1 MNGKELLQSKMCIR
15 DRSCIQVAVYDDR
28 LEVTS
33 PGGLYNGLTYEE
45 VMNGHSKIRN
55 KGIANIFLSLIHI
68 FINMEEVA
76 EDAYKNTELLLSQY
90 TKVMFRIEKNL
101 VDIDYEMYAEE
112 GKHLKEM
119 LYDLVDFDATAEERR
134 IQEKLL
140 NNDMNLC
147 LLEIMRDSLI
157 ALRDYPKNGQLYYR
171 LLKYRYFE
179 AGNTNEDVMLM
190 LDDMPST
197 TYYRNRK
204 KAIRL
209 YATMLW
215 AFTRPEKIQN
225 KMEEINWK
233 KSGSKVAVN

>member
-1 MNGKELLQSKMCIR
+1 MQR
-15 DRSCIQVAVYDDR
+15 IQD
-28 LEVTS
+28 
-33 PGGLYNGLTYEE
+33 
-45 VMNGHSKIRN
+45 M
-55 KGIANIFLSLIHI
+55 

-101 VDIDYEMYAEE
+101 V
-112 GKHLKEM
+112 EM
-119 LYDLVDFDATAEERR
+119 LYDLVDFDATAEKRR

-225 KMEEINWK
+225 KMKEISWK

>member
-1 MNGKELLQSKMCIR
+1 MQR
-15 DRSCIQVAVYDDR
+15 IQD
-28 LEVTS
+28 
-33 PGGLYNGLTYEE
+33 
-45 VMNGHSKIRN
+45 M
-55 KGIANIFLSLIHI
+55 

-119 LYDLVDFDATAEERR
+119 LYDLVDFDATAEKRR

-171 LLKYRYFE
+171 LL
-179 AGNTNEDVMLM
+179 LM

>member
-1 MNGKELLQSKMCIR
+1 MQR
-15 DRSCIQVAVYDDR
+15 IQD
-28 LEVTS
+28 
-33 PGGLYNGLTYEE
+33 
-45 VMNGHSKIRN
+45 M
-55 KGIANIFLSLIHI
+55 

-119 LYDLVDFDATAEERR
+119 LYALVDFDATAEKRR

-147 LLEIMRDSLI
+147 LLEIMRDSMI

-233 KSGSKVAVN
+233 KSGSKVAVISDRPTRSSKMRISILPTIIAYVTSPSTFVKNIPKRCIMPCTPLESFPLNAISDLSII

>member
-1 MNGKELLQSKMCIR
+1 MFLNDFLCAQLTVDLRYSLISR
-15 DRSCIQVAVYDDR
+15 FNRSI
-28 LEVTS
+28 
-33 PGGLYNGLTYEE
+33 N
-45 VMNGHSKIRN
+45 IRN
-55 KGIANIFLSLIHI
+55 MLLEI
-68 FINMEEVA
+68 FIIQQVIFGKIVEGACRFFQV
-76 EDAYKNTELLLSQY
+76 
-90 TKVMFRIEKNL
+90 
-101 VDIDYEMYAEE
+101 IDYEMYAEE

-119 LYDLVDFDATAEERR
+119 LYDLVDFDATAEKRR